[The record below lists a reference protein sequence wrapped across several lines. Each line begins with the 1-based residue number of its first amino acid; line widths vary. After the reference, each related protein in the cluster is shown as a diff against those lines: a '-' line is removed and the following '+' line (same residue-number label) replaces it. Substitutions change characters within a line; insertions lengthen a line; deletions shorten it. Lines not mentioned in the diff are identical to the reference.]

1 MVDLSGE
8 AWTACG
14 GRLPSLI
21 GINRAI
27 TAPKFLLPVAHVR
40 CESTSGTN
48 VPPSPN
54 NYQVPGNKARWLR
67 TA

>member
-8 AWTACG
+8 AWTAYG

-27 TAPKFLLPVAHVR
+27 TAP
-40 CESTSGTN
+40 
-48 VPPSPN
+48 
-54 NYQVPGNKARWLR
+54 QVPASGCPR
-67 TA
+67 TL